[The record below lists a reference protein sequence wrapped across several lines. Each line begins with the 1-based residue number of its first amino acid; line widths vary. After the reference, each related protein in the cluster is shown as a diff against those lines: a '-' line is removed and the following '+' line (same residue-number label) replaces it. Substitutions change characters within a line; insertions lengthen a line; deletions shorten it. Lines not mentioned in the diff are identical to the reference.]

1 LQHILKQNV
10 FFLGVPGAAKELPE
24 GNLRPDDRVL
34 ANQHERAP
42 QFPRDPPVPAAQEP
56 RLQAQQSSGQ
66 GLRENQENCARC
78 ASLRGATF

>member
-1 LQHILKQNV
+1 VLIND
-10 FFLGVPGAAKELPE
+10 FFLLGVPGSAKELPE

-34 ANQHERAP
+34 ANKHECAP

-56 RLQAQQSSGQ
+56 RLQAQQSPGQ

-78 ASLRGATF
+78 ASVQGAIF